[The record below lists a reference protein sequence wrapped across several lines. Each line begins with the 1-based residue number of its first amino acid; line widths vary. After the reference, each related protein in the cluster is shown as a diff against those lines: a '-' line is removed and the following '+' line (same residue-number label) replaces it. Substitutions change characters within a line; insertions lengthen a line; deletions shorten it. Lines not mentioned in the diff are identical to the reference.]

1 MPAGANKSRPMLSRA
16 FQPPISPIHRIL
28 SATPCIQ
35 APELDKLVYTLCS
48 CDLPIRLQDKYYPE
62 GMMERCFERLWKA
75 GPAVIFGAI
84 ICLSAGSAAFS
95 QSAAQDLVPVL
106 EGLDPVMLVQGKE
119 VQGNVKITA
128 TRGQFQ
134 YLFATLENK
143 TAFEKDPPSYEIQL
157 EGACARMGPGVGGN
171 PDLYTVF
178 RGRIY
183 IFGSAECLKMF
194 NAAPEKFIEPE
205 PTVTTGAAAPPDALK
220 KGEVLITKAVAAL
233 GGEEKVDGLKSYREQ
248 GILITTMPQTQVETK
263 TNLTIVFPN
272 SIRRE
277 IIHQFG
283 PIMSVV
289 TPDEA
294 FVSTN
299 RGTNP
304 MTPGARR
311 ELEKQVIKR
320 TPLGIL
326 RARKSANF
334 KAIAS
339 GTTKSGD
346 LNLEQLVVEVDG
358 TNLTLGIDP
367 VTGRI
372 HSLAYQ
378 GRGVSGAFGAIVESF
393 MDFRAVD
400 GVWLP
405 FKTNISW
412 NGQANRTLTLESISL
427 NSKTDPALFEKP
439 KPSKAQ

>member
-1 MPAGANKSRPMLSRA
+1 MK
-16 FQPPISPIHRIL
+16 
-28 SATPCIQ
+28 
-35 APELDKLVYTLCS
+35 
-48 CDLPIRLQDKYYPE
+48 
-62 GMMERCFERLWKA
+62 RCFERLWKA
-75 GPAVIFGAI
+75 GPAVILGAI

-95 QSAAQDLVPVL
+95 QSTAQDLVPVL

-119 VQGNVKITA
+119 VQGNAKITA

-134 YLFATLENK
+134 YMFATLENK
-143 TAFEKDPPSYEIQL
+143 TAFEKEPQRYEIQL

-183 IFGSAECLKMF
+183 IFGSADCLKMF

-205 PTVTTGAAAPPDALK
+205 PTVTTGAAATPDALK
-220 KGEVLITKAVAAL
+220 KGEALIAKAVAAL

-248 GILITTMPQTQVETK
+248 GILITTMLERQVETK

-277 IIHQFG
+277 IIRQFG
-283 PIMSVV
+283 PITSVV
-289 TPDEA
+289 TPAEA

-299 RGTNP
+299 RNTNP
-304 MTPGARR
+304 MTTGARR

-326 RARKSANF
+326 RQRKSAKF

-339 GTTKSGD
+339 GITKSGD
-346 LNLEQLVVEVDG
+346 LNVEQLVVEMDG

-378 GRGVSGAFGAIVESF
+378 GRGVNGAFGEIVESF
-393 MDFRAVD
+393 LDFRSVD

-405 FKTNISW
+405 FKTETTW
-412 NGQANRTLTLESISL
+412 NGQASLTLALENISV
-427 NSKTDPALFEKP
+427 NSEIDPALFERP